1 MDMIRDIQVE
11 AEARMKRAV
20 EALHT
25 ELGKLRT
32 GRAHI
37 GLVEHVRVDYYGSM
51 MPLNQVANISVPD
64 ARTLSIQPWEK
75 KMVQAIEK
83 AIMEADLGLNPATN
97 GEVIRLPIPALTEE
111 RRKELVKVLRQEGE
125 KTRVSVRNVRRD
137 ANTEIKELLKEKM
150 ITEDDEHRAEEVIQK
165 LTDKYVAEVDQVLD
179 AREKDVMTV

>member
-1 MDMIRDIQVE
+1 MIRDIQVE

>member
-1 MDMIRDIQVE
+1 MIRDIQTE
-11 AEARMKRAV
+11 AEARMKKAV
-20 EALHT
+20 EALHA

-51 MPLNQVANISVPD
+51 MPLSQVANISVPD

-97 GEVIRLPIPALTEE
+97 GDVIRLPRPALREE
-111 RRKELVKVLRQEGE
+111 RRKELVKVLRQEGA
-125 KTRVSVRNVRRD
+125 KPRVSVRNVRRD
-137 ANTEIKELLKEKM
+137 ANTDIKELLKEKT
-150 ITEDDEHRAEEVIQK
+150 ITEDDERRAEETIQK
-165 LTDKYVAEVDQVLD
+165 LTDKYVAEVDQVLE
-179 AREKDVMTV
+179 AREKDIMTV